1 MFKRAV
7 KDMNQ
12 FMKKIMSMNNKNK
25 LFLLALIILCSL
37 VLHYIFNKT
46 GILTTM
52 LGKLQLMNPMRLM
65 ENFSSDDKFV
75 FFAMDGCGHCEAVI
89 DSKEFLKFSSS
100 TDIACIRSHQDR
112 YYTYDGNES
121 EPKEE
126 HNPTI
131 KSMLDGY
138 RKPDTIK
145 GYPTF
150 MLLKNGQDPIVY
162 DGERTETGFKT
173 FLDKHRS

>member
-75 FFAMDGCGHCEAVI
+75 YLAMDGCGHCDAVNK
-89 DSKEFLKFSSS
+89 SGEFDNLKKSEK
-100 TDIACIRSHQDR
+100 DIKCVQDN
-112 YYTYDGNES
+112 GEKNEFV
-121 EPKEE
+121 K
-126 HNPTI
+126 
-131 KSMLDGY
+131 Y
-138 RKPDTIK
+138 REDNKLVK

-150 MLLKNGQDPIVY
+150 MLLKNGQNPIVY

>member
-12 FMKKIMSMNNKNK
+12 FMKKIMSMNTKNK
-25 LFLLALIILCSL
+25 LFLLALIVICSL

-52 LGKLQLMNPMRLM
+52 LGKLQLVNPMRLM

-75 FFAMDGCGHCEAVI
+75 FFAMDGCGHCDAVI
-89 DSKEFLKFSSS
+89 ESKEFDNLKKSE
-100 TDIACIRSHQDR
+100 TNIKCIQDN
-112 YYTYDGNES
+112 G
-121 EPKEE
+121 E
-126 HNPTI
+126 HTE
-131 KSMLDGY
+131 LAQY
-138 RKPDTIK
+138 RNDQTVVP

-150 MLLKNGQDPIVY
+150 LLLKSGQPPTVY
-162 DGERTETGFKT
+162 DGERTESGFKT
-173 FLDKHRS
+173 FLDLHR

>member
-12 FMKKIMSMNNKNK
+12 FMKKIMSMNTKNK
-25 LFLLALIILCSL
+25 LFLLALIVICSL

-52 LGKLQLMNPMRLM
+52 LGKLQLVNPIRLM

-75 FFAMDGCGHCEAVI
+75 FFAMDGCGHCDAVI
-89 DSKEFLKFSSS
+89 ESKEFLNFSSS
-100 TDIACIRSHQDR
+100 TDIPCIRSHQDK
-112 YYTYDGNES
+112 YYTYDGNGG
-121 EPKEE
+121 EPTEE
-126 HNPTI
+126 QNSTI
-131 KSMLDGY
+131 KSMLDSHRG
-138 RKPDTIK
+138 TIK

-150 MLLKNGQDPIVY
+150 MLLKSGQDPIVY
-162 DGERTETGFKT
+162 DGERKATGFKA
-173 FLDKHRS
+173 FLDLHRS